1 MSKLAYLDTFTE
13 NKTMKGIFK
22 LGKIAGI
29 RIEVHWTFSLLLIW
43 VIFLDIQRGGTTYT
57 ALMNII
63 LILLLFLC
71 VILHEL
77 GHALTARHFGIVTK
91 KITLLPIGGVASLE
105 KMPEKPGQELLVAL
119 AGPAVNVIIALLLYL
134 TVPIKNYFGLDAD
147 SLVQLL
153 SAPSLETILFYL
165 FIANLMLVV
174 FNLIPAFPMDG
185 GRVFR
190 AILAFTMDRARATR
204 IAAGLGQYLA
214 VVFFIIGLFYN
225 PFLILIA
232 LFIFLG
238 AYSENQMVQQKS
250 MVEGHKVQEALLTN
264 ITFLHPENSLKDVFA
279 IILAGTEKDFVVAE
293 NGAIKGILYHKDIL
307 KNAQNGSIKVKA
319 IMDTKFKTMK
329 SMDELTL
336 FFDLINTQKQ
346 RFFPV
351 TDNTQ
356 KLIGAIDLTNVSEF
370 LILQTNLIS
379 KS

>member
-1 MSKLAYLDTFTE
+1 
-13 NKTMKGIFK
+13 MKGVLK

-57 ALMNII
+57 SLMNII

-119 AGPAVNVIIALLLYL
+119 AGPAVNVLIAFLLFL
-134 TVPIKNYFGLDAD
+134 TVPIKNYLGLDAD
-147 SLVQLL
+147 SLIQLL

-190 AILAFTMDRARATR
+190 ALLAFTMDRARATR

-214 VVFFIIGLFYN
+214 VIFFMFGLFYN

-238 AYSENQMVQQKS
+238 AYSENKMVQQKS
-250 MVEGHKVQEALLTN
+250 MVEGHRVQEAMLTN
-264 ITFLHPENSLKDVFA
+264 ITFLHPENSMEDVFA
-279 IILAGTEKDFVVAE
+279 IILAGTEKDFVVVE
-293 NGAIKGILYHKDIL
+293 NGVIKGILYHKDIL
-307 KNAQNGSIKVKA
+307 KNAQNGSIKVRA
-319 IMDTKFKTMK
+319 IMDTKFKTLK
-329 SMDELTL
+329 ARDELTL
-336 FFDLINTQKQ
+336 FFELINTNKQ

-351 TDNTQ
+351 TDNSH
-356 KLIGAIDLTNVSEF
+356 KLIGAIDLNNVSEF

>member
-1 MSKLAYLDTFTE
+1 MLKYLYLDTFTE
-13 NKTMKGIFK
+13 NKKMKGILN

-77 GHALTARHFGIVTK
+77 GHALTARRFGIITK

-119 AGPAVNVIIALLLYL
+119 AGPAVNVLIAILLFL

-147 SLVQLL
+147 SLIQLL

-190 AILAFTMDRARATR
+190 ALLAFTMDRARATR

-214 VVFFIIGLFYN
+214 VIFFMLGLFYN

-250 MVEGHKVQEALLTN
+250 MVEGHRVQEALLTN
-264 ITFLHPENSLKDVFA
+264 ITFLHPENSLEDVFA

-293 NGAIKGILYHKDIL
+293 NGLIKGILYHKDIL
-307 KNAQNGSIKVKA
+307 KNAQNGALKVRA

-329 SMDELTL
+329 AMDELTL
-336 FFDLINTQKQ
+336 FFDLINSNKQ

-351 TDNTQ
+351 TDNTH
-356 KLIGAIDLTNVSEF
+356 KLIGAIDLNNVSEF
-370 LILQTNLIS
+370 LLLQTNLIS
-379 KS
+379 NS

>member
-13 NKTMKGIFK
+13 NKKMKGIFK

>member
-119 AGPAVNVIIALLLYL
+119 AGPAVNVLIALLLYL

-147 SLVQLL
+147 SLIQLL

>member
-1 MSKLAYLDTFTE
+1 
-13 NKTMKGIFK
+13 
-22 LGKIAGI
+22 
-29 RIEVHWTFSLLLIW
+29 
-43 VIFLDIQRGGTTYT
+43 
-57 ALMNII
+57 MNII

-119 AGPAVNVIIALLLYL
+119 AGPAVNVLIAFLLYL